1 LIKEWPVAAEKSR
14 SGTLPPDILALAQ
27 AVREA
32 RRSHRLTQAQLAGLS
47 GTGLRFI
54 GELERAKPTVALGK
68 VVAVLATLGLRLQVA
83 APDRG

>member
-1 LIKEWPVAAEKSR
+1 MDPKKSR
-14 SGTLPPDILALAQ
+14 LGTSSPDILALAQ

-32 RRSHRLTQAQLAGLS
+32 REHHRLTQAELAGLS

-54 GELERAKPTVALGK
+54 GELERAKPTLELGK
-68 VVAVLATLGLRLQVA
+68 VVAVLATLGLRLQAV

>member
-1 LIKEWPVAAEKSR
+1 MTPKDSR
-14 SGTLPPDILALAQ
+14 SGTSPPDILALAR

-32 RRSHRLTQAQLAGLS
+32 RQSHRLTQAQLAGLS

-54 GELERAKPTVALGK
+54 GELERAKPTLELGK
-68 VVAVLATLGLRLQVA
+68 VVAVLATLGLRLQAV

>member
-1 LIKEWPVAAEKSR
+1 MDPKSSR
-14 SGTLPPDILALAQ
+14 SGTSVPDILSLAH

-54 GELERAKPTVALGK
+54 GELERAKPTVELGK

-83 APDRG
+83 EPDRG